1 MNDED
6 FAQLTTE
13 LKRIG
18 EDVSSIKKDI
28 RVLIKL
34 ARLLDAL
41 LLRETSRALKETAS
55 DEFKMLL
62 GELLHKHEIPW

>member
-1 MNDED
+1 MNDKD
-6 FAQLTTE
+6 FEQLTRE
-13 LKRIG
+13 LKKIG

-34 ARLLDAL
+34 ARLVDAL
-41 LLRETSRALKETAS
+41 LLREISGALKEAAS

>member
-1 MNDED
+1 MNDKD
-6 FAQLTTE
+6 FERLTGE
-13 LKRIG
+13 LKKIG
-18 EDVSSIKKDI
+18 EDVLSIKKDI

-34 ARLLDAL
+34 ARLVDVL